1 MTEYLPFIT
10 LIGTIAVVMVLIG
23 ALMIGLYFMAKKLI
37 AYNAS
42 LRNQN
47 KDD

>member
-1 MTEYLPFIT
+1 MIEYLPSIT
-10 LIGTIAVVMVLIG
+10 LIGLIAVVIVIIG
-23 ALMIGLYFMAKKLI
+23 AIMIGLYFMAKKLI